1 MRKHKKAWLIGLLSV
16 VGVIVVGLIGA
27 SLYFYQYAFVP
38 SKKSFLSGKESRI
51 ITDGKAW
58 LKSVHKETW
67 TQQAVGDKLKLV
79 ADYVPAAKPTTKTV
93 VVAHGYMTY
102 KE

>member
-93 VVAHGYMTY
+93 VVAHGYMTN
-102 KE
+102 